1 MAEIL
6 KFKARP
12 KLLRSVE
19 PIPAEGARILFFLG
33 VRYERVEASIEK
45 PTKPAGGGK
54 SSSTRGGRKRA

>member
-6 KFKARP
+6 EFKARP
-12 KLLRSVE
+12 ALYRSVE

-33 VRYERVEASIEK
+33 VRYERIEAGVET

-54 SSSTRGGRKRA
+54 SSNARGRRRRA